1 MTAQSKEIATL
12 IFTGYKEQTALLSV
26 DYQDEEDLLLDRL
39 ELNERHDDSDSFN
52 STKKIGARDILTKQS
67 VTKLIVNGI

>member
-26 DYQDEEDLLLDRL
+26 DYKDEEDLLLDKL
-39 ELNERHDDSDSFN
+39 ENDNERRSESNSFN
-52 STKKIGARDILTKQS
+52 STKKIGARDILTKES
-67 VTKLIVNGI
+67 VT